1 MLLLALRNLR
11 ARLGRTLFT
20 AFAIAL
26 GVALVF
32 ATRIVSV
39 AAEGQA
45 AAIRASKLAG
55 ADLEVSPARTRLF
68 SPSIAA
74 DIPPKTTP

>member
-1 MLLLALRNLR
+1 MLLLAFRNLR
-11 ARLGRTLFT
+11 ARMGRTLFT

-39 AAEGQA
+39 AADEQA
-45 AAIRASKLAG
+45 RAARESRLAG
-55 ADLEVSPARTRLF
+55 ADLEVSPARSWLRSKLR
-68 SPSIAA
+68 
-74 DIPPKTTP
+74 